1 MWDSTPDGPTFK
13 SWLRHSLGMMQIKAL
28 PFLIFGFLR
37 CHENMDISWDCQ
49 EDARYCCS
57 LD

>member
-13 SWLRHSLGMMQIKAL
+13 SWLRHSLGVTQTKAL

-37 CHENMDISWDCQ
+37 CHENMDIS
-49 EDARYCCS
+49 
-57 LD
+57 